1 MDNYPDAM
9 SNVGEIITAVTQL
22 SPAEQWDLY
31 QWLNESPAITR
42 RRLDALREDVA
53 LGLAQADRGDVAPL
67 DIEAEQMLRRQPG
80 PPPPANG
87 GWRFPEGRHLGPFRA
102 PVEDWRLLANET
114 AAD

>member
-1 MDNYPDAM
+1 M

-22 SPAEQWDLY
+22 SPAEQWDIY

-67 DIEAEQMLRRQPG
+67 DIEAVKAEVRR
-80 PPPPANG
+80 ANWLASPTKSPIG
-87 GWRFPEGRHLGPFRA
+87 AMAEESSRTLATRIARSFRVCDDNA
-102 PVEDWRLLANET
+102 TR
-114 AAD
+114 